1 MCEHVCDCLV
11 KFNKEFLFLI
21 VIRVE
26 SVVVSMKYF
35 SGNDGVNMF
44 VVDYRSL
51 SLWKSFVFF
60 FLLIVK
66 D

>member
-60 FLLIVK
+60 LLIVK

>member
-1 MCEHVCDCLV
+1 MV

-60 FLLIVK
+60 LLIVK